1 MLGLWR
7 AEVAERE
14 ATQAQLFQS
23 QKMEAVGQLTGGVA
37 HDFNNLLTVIGGN
50 ADLLA
55 RRLQGGGDRRLA
67 QAILQAAESGEAL
80 VRQLLMFARR
90 QTLRPE
96 VLDLEQRMNE
106 VRDLL
111 ARSLREDIRIR
122 LRFADGLWPVDA
134 DPRELE
140 LALLNISVNARDAMP
155 GGGTLSIEARNVTFA
170 EGEDEENE
178 LRGDYVAL
186 AVSDTGTGID
196 PVVLG
201 RIFEPFFT
209 TKEPG
214 KGSGLGLSQVYGFA
228 QQSGGAVSVRSQPG
242 QGTTVIVYLP
252 RAAAPAAPP
261 IVEERPAA
269 SAYGTGTLLLVEDN
283 PAVAAVTSDMLE
295 AAGHTVHRVDDP
307 NSALTILEGRPD
319 FDLVLSDIVMP
330 GGMSGVAFA
339 RELRRRRPRLP
350 VILTT
355 GYSEAAEQAAEDG
368 FTILRKPYSADAL
381 NEAVGRSIARG
392 SGQNGGP
399 PASRDPASAEAARD
413 T

>member
-1 MLGLWR
+1 MPPTRRSAVISPSASRRRSGKQGTPTGCCGRR
-7 AEVAERE
+7 AEGHAADEAWSVRKDGSRFRAAVTVAAVYDAGQLVGFAEIVRDMTRQH
-14 ATQAQLFQS
+14 AAQQALADTQAALAQA

-50 ADLLA
+50 ADLLV

-106 VRDLL
+106 IRDLL

-155 GGGTLSIEARNVTFA
+155 GGGTLGIEARNVTFT

-196 PVVLG
+196 PAVLG

-228 QQSGGAVSVRSQPG
+228 Q
-242 QGTTVIVYLP
+242 
-252 RAAAPAAPP
+252 
-261 IVEERPAA
+261 
-269 SAYGTGTLLLVEDN
+269 
-283 PAVAAVTSDMLE
+283 
-295 AAGHTVHRVDDP
+295 
-307 NSALTILEGRPD
+307 
-319 FDLVLSDIVMP
+319 
-330 GGMSGVAFA
+330 
-339 RELRRRRPRLP
+339 
-350 VILTT
+350 
-355 GYSEAAEQAAEDG
+355 
-368 FTILRKPYSADAL
+368 
-381 NEAVGRSIARG
+381 
-392 SGQNGGP
+392 
-399 PASRDPASAEAARD
+399 
-413 T
+413 